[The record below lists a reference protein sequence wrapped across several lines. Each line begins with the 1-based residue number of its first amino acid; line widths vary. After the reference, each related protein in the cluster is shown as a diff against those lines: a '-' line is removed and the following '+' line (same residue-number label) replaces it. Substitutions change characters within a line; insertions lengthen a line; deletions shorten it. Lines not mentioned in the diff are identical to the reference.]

1 MSFLRRIQGMN
12 RMIPGL
18 IASALVVALM
28 KLNAWTP
35 LERVVNNQMIL
46 LQGARHWD
54 SRIVMVNVDDK
65 TLKQFGQFPISRN
78 YYAELLWI
86 LTQEDTSVVAFNL
99 LFSDHIASGSNL
111 QASSDANARFAAA
124 ISGHGRVV
132 IGQTWSAS
140 GEEIK
145 PVPVLLE
152 TALATGH
159 LRLHAEPDAI
169 TRWVDVTV
177 EELPALG
184 IAAIQAHSLNKG
196 LLSIPADVRQ
206 LRLNWPAP
214 ARDLAAFSLVDV
226 LDGKFPPGY
235 LKDKIVVVNGDTTGE
250 GHLRTPFDRQ
260 IPMSGGY
267 MHAAVIDNLLNQN
280 WLRSVP
286 ENTVIVALLSFGPLF
301 GWLLYRRDSWRQL
314 LWGLALCMGW
324 LVVCFVA
331 LHFSYLLPVVTPLVA
346 ITVIDGAVIVLSRL
360 QSNALLQVRSAFLN
374 TMSHEIR
381 TPLNAIVNLS
391 EMLQETPLDERQ
403 REFADTLNNSSQ
415 TLLALINDVLDFSKI
430 ESGRLMLEEYPVTL
444 SETIERSIEMLAPR
458 AAEKGLELV
467 YVIEPST
474 PAVIMSDPVR
484 LQQILLNLLSNAV
497 KFTEEGEISVQ
508 VQAELIE
515 PAGSLFAVDRWGL
528 VKKMRSQLSR
538 WRQSIQQRLG
548 GKQKRNRTLLS
559 SSSTT
564 HRPKNNLNNRPN
576 NNRSN
581 NSRPNGISAN
591 NSPNNRSDLRHNNA
605 FNPGSNPS
613 QNLLSENALTHLGSG
628 ANSRKDLYEIRF
640 SVSDTGIGIPPDQI
654 SQLFKPFSQVSAA
667 TTRKYGGTGLGL
679 SISKR
684 LSERMGGDL
693 WVRSYLGE
701 GSTFCFTVQAP
712 LAEASAAVPV
722 GLGELQGTRFLLIDR
737 NATRRK
743 RLVCS
748 LHPLGMSLAQAT
760 SLPEALTFM
769 ANDPNFDGVLLD
781 EASLFPRGAANAPVF
796 EDYRNA
802 LKVLGQASQQQ
813 QLPIVVMCT
822 LQNPPAPGSA
832 LPHTAPSSIFAAD
845 SHTTLLWKPIK
856 QASLYQ
862 ALRTIHPATVHPA
875 TVHPVTVAA
884 LPAPPTL
891 NTRNRQPITPAPITP
906 VPANATA
913 LTDADRNRRA
923 TLSIL
928 LAEDNRINQR
938 VAIRLLEI
946 LGYRVDI
953 ASSGTEVLAALNHQA
968 YDVILMDM
976 RMPELDGLET
986 TRQIRQLPKH
996 ADTWIIAMTANAME
1010 KDRQRCLAA
1019 GMDDYLSKPVKRE
1032 ALGQAL
1038 ERCPGMKKLETAEK
1052 ERANAKDL
1060 SHDSTATQSEL
1071 DARH

>member
-1 MSFLRRIQGMN
+1 MSFGRRIQGIN
-12 RMIPGL
+12 RMVPGL

-28 KLNAWTP
+28 QLNAWTP

-46 LQGARHWD
+46 LQGARDWD
-54 SRIVMVNVDDK
+54 HRIVMVNVDDK
-65 TLKQFGQFPISRN
+65 TLRQFGQFPISRN

-86 LTQEDTSVVAFNL
+86 LTREDTSVVAFNL
-99 LFSDHIASGSNL
+99 LFSDHVASGSNL
-111 QASSDANARFAAA
+111 RASNAANARFASA

-184 IAAIQAHSLNKG
+184 IAAIQAYSLNKE
-196 LLSIPADVRQ
+196 LLSIPTDVRQ
-206 LRLNWPAP
+206 IRINWPAP

-226 LDGKFPPGY
+226 LNGNVPPGY
-235 LKDKIVVVNGDTTGE
+235 LKDKIVVVNGATTGE

-260 IPMSGGY
+260 TPVSGGY
-267 MHAAVIDNLLNQN
+267 MHAAMIDNLLNQN

-301 GWLLYRRDSWRQL
+301 GWLLYRRDSWIQL
-314 LWGLALCMGW
+314 LWGMALCMVW
-324 LVVCFVA
+324 LVACFIA

-403 REFADTLNNSSQ
+403 REFTDTLNNSSQ

-467 YVIEPST
+467 YAIKPST

-497 KFTEEGEISVQ
+497 KFTEEGEIAVQ
-508 VQAELIE
+508 VQAELIQ
-515 PAGSLFAVDRWGL
+515 PAGTLLSLDRWGL
-528 VKKMRSQLSR
+528 TQKVRSRLSR
-538 WRQSIQQRLG
+538 WKQSIQQRFRGKQRLQK
-548 GKQKRNRTLLS
+548 KQKRNRTLLS
-559 SSSTT
+559 SDHET
-564 HRPKNNLNNRPN
+564 HRSQDL
-576 NNRSN
+576 SN
-581 NSRPNGISAN
+581 NPIETRN
-591 NSPNNRSDLRHNNA
+591 NSLNSREKSQ
-605 FNPGSNPS
+605 
-613 QNLLSENALTHLGSG
+613 QNLPLQHTITHRGQRN
-628 ANSRKDLYEIRF
+628 NSTALYEIRF

-693 WVRSYLGE
+693 WVHSYLGE
-701 GSTFCFTVQAP
+701 GSTFHFTVQAP
-712 LAEASAAVPV
+712 LAEATVSAPI
-722 GLGELQGTRFLLIDR
+722 GLSGLQGTRFLLIDR
-737 NATRRK
+737 NITRRE
-743 RLVCS
+743 RLTGA
-748 LHPLGMSLAQAT
+748 LQPLGISLAQAT

-769 ANDPNFDGVLLD
+769 ANDPTFDGVLLD
-781 EASLFPRGAANAPVF
+781 EASLLPRGSTNASSTAKNF
-796 EDYRNA
+796 SNA
-802 LKVLGQASQQQ
+802 LKVLRQASQHQ

-822 LQNPPAPGSA
+822 LQNNGAPGNTFPQTA
-832 LPHTAPSSIFAAD
+832 LDSSLCEAD
-845 SHTTLLWKPIK
+845 SHTTMLWKPIK

-862 ALRTIHPATVHPA
+862 ALRTIHPATVHP
-875 TVHPVTVAA
+875 VTVAA
-884 LPAPPTL
+884 LPAPQAL
-891 NTRNRQPITPAPITP
+891 NTSYRNNQPITTSPSKLA
-906 VPANATA
+906 AT
-913 LTDADRNRRA
+913 TDADKKRRA
-923 TLSIL
+923 ALSIL

-946 LGYRVDI
+946 LGYRADI
-953 ASSGTEVLAALNHQA
+953 ASSGTEVLAALKHQT

-986 TRQIRQLPKH
+986 TRQIRQRPKH

-1032 ALGQAL
+1032 ALSQAL
-1038 ERCPGMKKLETAEK
+1038 ERCPGMKRLEKAEAHGAEAQKGK
-1052 ERANAKDL
+1052 EQNANETGAN
-1060 SHDSTATQSEL
+1060 HDSATAQSRL
-1071 DARH
+1071 DVMN